1 MQRQRQTTYTQAEAE
16 ADPEITIHVEP
27 PEQGGAAYLRCEG
40 CTREVIGTD
49 ESRLSHREGC
59 THHEEQQ

>member
-1 MQRQRQTTYTQAEAE
+1 MQTNSQTTNTQEQTA
-16 ADPEITIHVEP
+16 PEITIRVEP

-40 CTREVIGTD
+40 CSREVIGTD

-59 THHEEQQ
+59 QRGG

>member
-1 MQRQRQTTYTQAEAE
+1 MQTQRQTTDTQADPETT
-16 ADPEITIHVEP
+16 PEITIHVEP

-49 ESRLSHREGC
+49 ESRLSHRNEC
-59 THHEEQQ
+59 PHSRD